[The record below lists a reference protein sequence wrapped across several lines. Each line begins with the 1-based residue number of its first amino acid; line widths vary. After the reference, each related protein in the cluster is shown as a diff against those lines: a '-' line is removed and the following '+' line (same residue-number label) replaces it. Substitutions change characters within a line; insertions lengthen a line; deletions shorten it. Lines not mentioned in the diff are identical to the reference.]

1 MTDTDPPL
9 TTEQVAGLLRATA
22 VTLRAEFDALGT
34 DGARWHPAPGEWC
47 LNEVLGHLLEAEQ
60 RGFAGRIQ
68 RIIDQPGRR
77 LQTWDQAAVTKA
89 RQDCEKPGLMAEFE
103 RVREESI
110 ILALSLQPE
119 QLALTGDHPQ
129 VGELSIAN
137 LIHEWPHHDR
147 SHVKQ
152 ALSNVQA
159 YAWLHMGN
167 SRRFAEID

>member
-1 MTDTDPPL
+1 MPDTDPPL
-9 TTEQVAGLLRATA
+9 TPKRVAALLGATV
-22 VTLRAEFDALGT
+22 VTLRAEFDALGAE
-34 DGARWHPAPGEWC
+34 GVRWHPAPGEWC
-47 LNEVLGHLLEAEQ
+47 VNEVLGHLLEAEH

-68 RIIDQPGRR
+68 RIIEQPGRR
-77 LQTWDQAAVTKA
+77 LQTWDQSAVAKA
-89 RQDCEKPGLMAEFE
+89 REDCEKTGLMAEFE

-152 ALSNVQA
+152 ALSITQA

-167 SRRFAEID
+167 SRRFSEID

>member
-1 MTDTDPPL
+1 MPTTDPPL
-9 TTEQVAGLLRATA
+9 TPEQVAGLLRATA
-22 VTLRAEFDALGT
+22 VTLRAEFDALGAE
-34 DGARWHPAPGEWC
+34 GVRWHPAPGEWC
-47 LNEVLGHLLEAEQ
+47 VNEVLGHLLEAEQ

-68 RIIDQPGRR
+68 RIIDQPGCR
-77 LQTWDQAAVTKA
+77 LQTWDQAAVTEA
-89 RQDCEKPGLMAEFE
+89 RQDCEKAGLMAEFE

>member
-1 MTDTDPPL
+1 MPTTDPPL
-9 TTEQVAGLLRATA
+9 TPKRVAALLGATTM
-22 VTLRAEFDALGT
+22 TLRAEFDALGAE
-34 DGARWHPAPGEWC
+34 GVRWHPAPGEWC
-47 LNEVLGHLLEAEQ
+47 VNEVLGHLLEAEQ

-68 RIIDQPGRR
+68 RIIDQPGCR

-89 RQDCEKPGLMAEFE
+89 RQDCGKDGLMAEFE

-119 QLALTGDHPQ
+119 QLALAGDHPQ

-152 ALSNVQA
+152 VLSNVQA
-159 YAWLHMGN
+159 YAWRHMGN

>member
-1 MTDTDPPL
+1 MPTTDPPL
-9 TTEQVAGLLRATA
+9 TPKRVAALLGATA
-22 VTLRAEFDALGT
+22 VTLRAEFDALGAE
-34 DGARWHPAPGEWC
+34 GVRWHPAPGEWC
-47 LNEVLGHLLEAEQ
+47 VNEVLGHLLEAEQ

-77 LQTWDQAAVTKA
+77 LQTWDQAAMARA
-89 RQDCEKPGLMAEFE
+89 RQDCGKPGLMAEFE
-103 RVREESI
+103 RVREESVR
-110 ILALSLQPE
+110 LALSLQPE
-119 QLALTGDHPQ
+119 QLVLTGDHPQ
-129 VGELSIAN
+129 VGELRVVD
-137 LIHEWPHHDR
+137 LLHEWLHHDR